1 MEVTDVR
8 IRRLGTESCGG
19 SKMRAIVSVSFD
31 NQFVIHDVKLIQGNE
46 KLFIAMPSRKMEDGS
61 FQDIVH
67 PINSEFR
74 DKLQFAILERYRQAI
89 SELAEI
95 KGD

>member
-1 MEVTDVR
+1 MEVTSVR
-8 IRRLGTESCGG
+8 IRKLGTESCGG
-19 SKMRAIVSVSFD
+19 SRTRAVVSVSFD
-31 NQFVIHDVKLIQGNE
+31 NEFVIHDIKLIQGNE
-46 KLFIAMPSRKMEDGS
+46 KLFIAMPSRKTEDGS

-74 DKLQFAILERYRQAI
+74 DKLQLAVLERYRQAI